1 MSRESSK
8 TLVVYFSLEGNT
20 RLVANELKK
29 RIGADL
35 LELRPAKAYPTGG
48 FTKFLWG
55 GKSVLMK
62 ETPELEPF
70 YLDLSPYDT
79 VVLGTPIWASSIAPP
94 LRTFLQDA
102 ARSLASKRVVAFACC
117 AGGDP
122 GKAIEQIQEL
132 ANTKV
137 RATAV
142 FVDPKKG
149 RDENWNAK
157 LGVLAGAIQARPR

>member
-1 MSRESSK
+1 MKSII
-8 TLVVYFSLEGNT
+8 VYYSLEGNT
-20 RLVANELKK
+20 EYAAKK
-29 RIGADL
+29 IAEKTGSDL
-35 LELRPAKAYPTGG
+35 LKINPVKNYPKSG
-48 FTKFLWG
+48 FRKFLWG

-157 LGVLAGAIQARPR
+157 LGVLAGAIQARLS